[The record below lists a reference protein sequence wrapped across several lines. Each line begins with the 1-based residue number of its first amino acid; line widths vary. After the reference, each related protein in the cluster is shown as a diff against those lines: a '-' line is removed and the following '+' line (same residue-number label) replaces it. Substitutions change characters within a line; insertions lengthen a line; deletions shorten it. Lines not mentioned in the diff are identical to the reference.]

1 MLPPPKGT
9 RDYLPAE
16 MKKRRWVM
24 EKIREVFERYGYSE
38 ICTPAFE
45 SLELLEKK
53 GGIGD
58 ENIKDIYRFQDKSK
72 RWLGLRFE
80 MTASVARIVSGK
92 PNLTKPVKWYYI
104 TNLWRYEAT
113 KKGRQ
118 REFWQAGIENIGT
131 KDELID
137 AEILAVTHDSLK
149 AVGIENFV
157 IKISSRQ
164 IISKIADKYCIKNKN
179 DFFKLIDKREKMPE
193 AEWKSELAGQFK
205 NKSDLESFLNLAALP
220 WPEAKKELSTV
231 AKDDIGYLE
240 KILNYCKSF
249 GIDKRNLKVDLM
261 MIRGLDYYTDFIFE
275 TEVEGFKELGSVAGG
290 GRYDKLIELFGGQPT
305 PATGM
310 GIGIERVMEIV
321 MGEIKEKPAIDVLI
335 LPVGEEFKKYA
346 VELAARLRKE
356 GIYCDIEVMRD
367 KFKKKMAY
375 ASELGVGLVAIIGKE
390 EAEKGQVTLKDME
403 TGDQKKFNIEE
414 ILRNNK
420 SAES

>member
-1 MLPPPKGT
+1 MIQSPKGT
-9 RDYLPAE
+9 RDYLPEE

-24 EKIREVFERYGYSE
+24 DKIREVFERYGYSE

-58 ENIKDIYRFQDKSK
+58 ENVKDIYRFQDKSN

-80 MTASVARIVSGK
+80 VTASVARIVSGN
-92 PNLTKPVKWYYI
+92 PSLTKPIKWYYI

-118 REFWQAGIENIGT
+118 REFWQAGIENIGK
-131 KDELID
+131 KDEVID
-137 AEILAVTHDSLK
+137 AEILAVTYDSLK

-157 IKISSRQ
+157 IKIGSRH
-164 IISKIADKYCIKNKN
+164 IISKVADRFGVKNKN
-179 DFFKLIDKREKMPE
+179 DFFRLIDKREKMPE
-193 AEWKSELAGQFK
+193 SDWLMELKKQFGKESEMKEFLRLAGM
-205 NKSDLESFLNLAALP
+205 P
-220 WPEAKKELSTV
+220 WPEAKKELSAI
-231 AKDDIGYLE
+231 AKEDIEYLE
-240 KILNYCKSF
+240 KILGYCKNF
-249 GIDKRNLKVDLM
+249 GIDKKNIKVDLM
-261 MIRGLDYYTDFIFE
+261 MIRGLDYYTNFIFE
-275 TEVEGFKELGSVAGG
+275 TEAEGFKELGSVAGG

-310 GIGIERVMEIV
+310 GIGIERIMEIV
-321 MGEIKEKPAIDVLI
+321 MGEIKEKPAVDVLI

-346 VELAARLRKE
+346 VELASRLRRG

-367 KFKKKMAY
+367 KFRKKMAY

-403 TGDQKKFNIEE
+403 TGDQKTFYIKNLIEE
-414 ILRNNK
+414 LGN
-420 SAES
+420 